1 MFTETPETPPQE
13 ESKNVIDSIFSEN
26 TTDLENE
33 EPTEAEEEEETEDV
47 QVMWKRVDELTQ
59 LIALVQ
65 CKQDLMLNQQNSLKG
80 IVKTHTTKI
89 TTIEKAVRQM
99 KDDADTEFNSIHT
112 KHNQLE
118 HSTDTRV
125 AAVEKKW

>member
-1 MFTETPETPPQE
+1 
-13 ESKNVIDSIFSEN
+13 
-26 TTDLENE
+26 
-33 EPTEAEEEEETEDV
+33 
-47 QVMWKRVDELTQ
+47 
-59 LIALVQ
+59 
-65 CKQDLMLNQQNSLKG
+65 MLNQQNSLKG

-125 AAVEKKW
+125 AAVETKVVEQNKRLDEELAFINKRYDNVTELMDDHQIHMTHIEDGTTVPRSSRPRF